1 MCCIVDNWV
10 ISNKAYILWRSK
22 MELTNEQKSYI
33 ISMLFVDNVIENDNL
48 NKMTIKGDYD
58 PIAVSETK
66 ESIESNLSIIKVLES
81 QL

>member
-1 MCCIVDNWV
+1 
-10 ISNKAYILWRSK
+10 